1 MGIVTIFRIPRCYFS
16 KSKRE
21 NVVPLYE
28 RNSRENFKKLK
39 LLKKIKTKNLYLN
52 NNVIN
57 NLIVNKNKFKNII
70 SKDSFQILYQP
81 KYNLFDKE
89 DVEKC
94 NTNSDINPNGFLTI
108 LNEICLSDK
117 IDDRGSQI
125 LAHETGSENESRI
138 NELNQD
144 LVTYTHLKSFYF
156 FITKK
161 NNHDMIKYVSDTNLL
176 KLCIFMNTKKVRNY
190 LIEREL
196 LRRLCEEGGQ
206 IEKGKQNDDKIFY
219 STKTNIFYVFEFLHH
234 IGLNN
239 VKKER
244 DGVGVPELGN
254 SIVWPFSKLENLY
267 TLLFTNL
274 TSNLILE
281 NNDIIKIV
289 LLGDKYLYFNKT
301 IFNYLDSTISMRF
314 EKFDE
319 HDITFICKHLS
330 KILFS
335 ISIAMNNIIY
345 NQQIHR
351 LIKRYVCKS
360 LIFSKK
366 TNVELMEKESYR
378 EQNITTSQQIKTYNS
393 FKDLIKKSSLVH
405 ILNCE
410 LKKCV
415 HEYKYYNLIDLFEF
429 YTIFE
434 INKKGMLKRFINEI
448 DKYINIMKYG
458 YHAKAL
464 ILFSLNKKCL
474 GEENEKVVRRLVR
487 RIPHM
492 LNFYWP
498 IEFVVETIIACSYFE
513 CKDKTY
519 KQLFLYLKNN
529 IKKSIHPIV
538 IINLLKSMSI
548 INKIN
553 FTIFHQIM
561 NYIKLDL
568 KKNNNIKINI
578 SYVIYM
584 LKYISKLNYNDSEF
598 FYFLLSQNNV
608 LKQIKDLSN
617 ESLINLFYLIH
628 KNIDYLKNKNN
639 FFINKIYIKNSI
651 ADFYIEYIFYLILN
665 REHFF
670 NTSTLDINENNYTH
684 VEERKL
690 KWEIGIDRHVTK
702 FVFHYNETN
711 NQLPFD
717 KKENTITCD
726 NFMSINNEKLDETKN
741 GKENT
746 TLSTEDNDHIST
758 PEFKNNKLD
767 ENIKKDYMDIG
778 EKNIA
783 TFYSKKLEAFSFD
796 INTFIYFLKVCADL
810 KITNINIFYYCIN
823 YVHGH
828 LNLFNENDVI
838 ILLQFFSE
846 QYINFFSSIQESQIR
861 ILYSYLN
868 EILKKSIL
876 DIHDSHLPRCAFSV
890 ISFYFVEIVLKKNVC
905 PNNIDLLEI
914 SMAMLCNKIRGG
926 LQILIEAYETNEEK
940 KITYEL
946 LSIIS
951 QMLQML
957 YMKMERR
964 MPNELFDFC
973 KHVKKEYFE
982 INEDIT
988 SEKDRA
994 SQQFTLFLSDLFRNK
1009 KIAHFVKYFYY
1020 PYMIDIVMEENTNGD
1035 SHTHKKKALFVI
1047 DNLENLYLKNVQVTS
1062 FFENLGENR
1071 KENMEENMNE
1081 NADEKADENSS
1092 EKATTYESGV
1102 TTCLKPYYFLREW
1115 FLNSSGFSV
1124 LYVSMDDWKKVYK

>member
-1 MGIVTIFRIPRCYFS
+1 MGIVGIFRIPRCYFA

-28 RNSRENFKKLK
+28 RKSREKFKKLK

-57 NLIVNKNKFKNII
+57 NLIANKNKLRNIV

-94 NTNSDINPNGFLTI
+94 DTNSDINPNGFLSI
-108 LNEICLSDK
+108 LNEICLLEK
-117 IDDRGSQI
+117 PNEKATQE
-125 LAHETGSENESRI
+125 LTHENGSENESRI
-138 NELNQD
+138 SELNQD

-161 NNHDMIKYVSDTNLL
+161 NNHDMIKYVNNTNLL
-176 KLCIFMNTKKVRNY
+176 KLCIFMNTKNVRNY
-190 LIEREL
+190 LIEREFL
-196 LRRLCEEGGQ
+196 KRLCKEGGQ
-206 IEKGKQNDDKIFY
+206 EEGERFY
-219 STKTNIFYVFEFLHH
+219 STKTNIFYVFEFIHH

-244 DGVGVPELGN
+244 SGVAVPELSN
-254 SIVWPFSKLENLY
+254 SFIWPFSKLENLY

-274 TSNLILE
+274 TNNLILE
-281 NNDIIKIV
+281 NNDIIKII
-289 LLGDKYLYFNKT
+289 LLGDKYLYFNKI

-335 ISIAMNNIIY
+335 ISIAINNISY
-345 NQQIHR
+345 SQQIHR

-360 LIFSKK
+360 LIFSSK
-366 TNVELMEKESYR
+366 TNIELMEKESYR
-378 EQNITTSQQIKTYNS
+378 EKNITTFEQIKAYNS
-393 FKDLIKKSSLVH
+393 FKDLIKKSSFVH
-405 ILNCE
+405 TLNCE

-474 GEENEKVVRRLVR
+474 EEENEKVIRRLVR

-561 NYIKLDL
+561 NYIKFDL

-584 LKYISKLNYNDSEF
+584 LKYMSKLNYNDSEF

-608 LKQIKDLSN
+608 FKQIKDLSN

-651 ADFYIEYIFYLILN
+651 ANFYIEYIFYLILN
-665 REHFF
+665 RENFF
-670 NTSTLDINENNYTH
+670 NPKILDTNENNCTY

-690 KWEIGIDRHVTK
+690 KWEIGIDRHITK

-726 NFMSINNEKLDETKN
+726 KFMSINNEKLDETKN
-741 GKENT
+741 EKENT
-746 TLSTEDNDHIST
+746 TLSVEDKDKLSTSEFEDNR
-758 PEFKNNKLD
+758 LD
-767 ENIKKDYMDIG
+767 ENIKKNCMVIEG
-778 EKNIA
+778 KN
-783 TFYSKKLEAFSFD
+783 TTRFYDKKLEEFSFD

-828 LNLFNENDVI
+828 INLFNENDVI

-868 EILKKSIL
+868 EILKKNIL
-876 DIHDSHLPRCAFSV
+876 HMHDSHLPRCAFSV

-926 LQILIEAYETNEEK
+926 LQIFIETYETNEEK
-940 KITYEL
+940 KITCEL
-946 LSIIS
+946 LNIIS

-973 KHVKKEYFE
+973 KHIKKEYFE
-982 INEDIT
+982 INEDVT

-994 SQQFTLFLSDLFRNK
+994 SHQFTLFLSDLFRNK
-1009 KIAHFVKYFYY
+1009 KIAHFIKYFYY
-1020 PYMIDIVMEENTNGD
+1020 PYMIDIVMEEDPNGD
-1035 SHTHKKKALFVI
+1035 SPTHKKKALFVI

-1062 FFENLGENR
+1062 FFENEGENL
-1071 KENMEENMNE
+1071 
-1081 NADEKADENSS
+1081 S
-1092 EKATTYESGV
+1092 EKEITYESGV
-1102 TTCLKPYYFLREW
+1102 TTCLKPYYFFREW